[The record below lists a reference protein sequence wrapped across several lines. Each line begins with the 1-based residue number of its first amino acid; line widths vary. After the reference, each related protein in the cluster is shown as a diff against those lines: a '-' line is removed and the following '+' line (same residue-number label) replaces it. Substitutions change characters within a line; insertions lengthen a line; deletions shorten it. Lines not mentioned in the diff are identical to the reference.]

1 MSNTQASVMDD
12 NTLVIECVKC
22 NPKAQRLLFDKF
34 APKMLTVCLRYAN
47 DSADAED
54 VLQEGF
60 VKVFSKLTDFK
71 MEGSLEGWIRRIMV
85 NTSLDAIRK
94 NKKYLTDAKL
104 EDVEYKIISSESTSD
119 QLQADDLMKMVQAL
133 PEGYKVVFNLFAIEG
148 YSHKEIADLL
158 GVSENT
164 SKSQYSRARAHLRMK
179 LEKLEIER

>member
-22 NPKAQRLLFDKF
+22 NPKAQRLLFDRF
-34 APKMLTVCLRYAN
+34 ASKMLTVCLRYAK
-47 DSADAED
+47 DTADAED

-60 VKVFSKLTDFK
+60 VKIFSKLSDFK

-85 NTSLDAIRK
+85 NTSLDAIRR

-104 EDVEYKIISSESTSD
+104 EDVEYKISHLDSASD
-119 QLQADDLMKMVQAL
+119 QLQADDLMKLVHSL